1 MGHPDS
7 RRKKSLG
14 STYDDDVSGETSAA
28 AALTNA
34 RLASMAGEARPPRS
48 SAHGDRYNDAVNVMQ
63 CRAVAG
69 EICHL

>member
-14 STYDDDVSGETSAA
+14 STYDDDVSDETSA